1 MKGVAHVAAAAA
13 LFASTALAE
22 LDPIIIKV
30 RGRMD
35 RPAADIVADLNR
47 NYRGPSSSSRAME
60 RSCKSSGPRGILT
73 ANADGRICS
82 AS

>member
-13 LFASTALAE
+13 LFASTTVAE

-30 RGRMD
+30 RGRID
-35 RPAADIVADLNR
+35 RPAADIVADSNR
-47 NYRGPSSSSRAME
+47 HYRGPNFSSRAME
-60 RSCKSSGPRGILT
+60 RNCKSSGPRGMRT
-73 ANADGRICS
+73 TNADVRICS